1 MKDSLSTLM
10 IYLLQVK
17 LLNSTLVMKRKSSL
31 MLLDLKSR
39 EKVSLILEIT
49 VGIIS

>member
-17 LLNSTLVMKRKSSL
+17 
-31 MLLDLKSR
+31 
-39 EKVSLILEIT
+39 
-49 VGIIS
+49 